1 MRKFWTCREPERSTG
16 MASQTPFTAYSESKI
31 NASNKNLT
39 PWMSIFAIKTQG
51 VVHGDD
57 YEKDVEGIGAG
68 MGVSIWSVDCLVCH
82 DTR

>member
-1 MRKFWTCREPERSTG
+1 MRRLWTYREPQVWTD
-16 MASQTPFTAYSESKI
+16 MATQNPFEVYSESKI
-31 NASNKNLT
+31 NACNKNLT

-57 YEKDVEGIGAG
+57 YEKDVEGIGG
-68 MGVSIWSVDCLVCH
+68 DVGVSILFVDRLVCH